1 MSLNVSC
8 TIEYLQECAEYV
20 RKDIIM
26 TWSVQIGET
35 AGQMSLGQ
43 IC

>member
-8 TIEYLQECAEYV
+8 TTENLQECAEYA
-20 RKDIIM
+20 KEDIIM
-26 TWSVQIGET
+26 IWSVQIGET

>member
-1 MSLNVSC
+1 MSLSVSC

-20 RKDIIM
+20 REDIIM
-26 TWSVQIGET
+26 TLSVQTGET